1 MKAKVLD
8 VPVGKIVYV
17 KRGFFKYTACQFLS
31 DMVRYIGTVVDVNCT
46 NIHREM
52 YEDSDGLVYH
62 GSWLDFNVP
71 AVKKNKG
78 NKVCNKEICSILG
91 IKSSSKKSII
101 KEIKRLKSLEISK

>member
-1 MKAKVLD
+1 MLRED
-8 VPVGKIVYV
+8 FLNIL
-17 KRGFFKYTACQFLS
+17 ACQFLP
-31 DMVRYIGTVVDVNCT
+31 DMVRYIGKVVDVHYT
-46 NIHREM
+46 NIHREL

-78 NKVCNKEICSILG
+78 NKVYNKEICNILG